1 MGFLGWTFIWKKQI
15 RNISYQFGCGT
26 QPLRSCFQFWNWKK
40 STIKRSKLKS
50 KVFSRLIRV
59 RRIRWAIQF
68 FPPNNF
74 GIFPKLKLCTPNI
87 NVYKV
92 LKWFELILFWHFNID
107 ISNLTFW
114 RPFRFI
120 VVVWPVSLN
129 QEKIGK
135 ASWENKMIPFSD
147 R

>member
-1 MGFLGWTFIWKKQI
+1 MRFLGWTFIWKKQI

-68 FPPNNF
+68 CPPNNF
-74 GIFPKLKLCTPNI
+74 GIFPKLKLYFPIANI
-87 NVYKV
+87 WSFHESDQFLLQRRNNVPIAYIIHEKNYGEYIRGTR
-92 LKWFELILFWHFNID
+92 F
-107 ISNLTFW
+107 
-114 RPFRFI
+114 RPIFI
-120 VVVWPVSLN
+120 VKFV
-129 QEKIGK
+129 
-135 ASWENKMIPFSD
+135 F
-147 R
+147 

>member
-1 MGFLGWTFIWKKQI
+1 MRFLGWTFIWKKQI

-74 GIFPKLKLCTPNI
+74 GIFPKLKLYFPNEI
-87 NVYKV
+87 S
-92 LKWFELILFWHFNID
+92 LKNFQRFMSKSSIGSFNLKETLEYIG
-107 ISNLTFW
+107 
-114 RPFRFI
+114 
-120 VVVWPVSLN
+120 VSFSSIPQGGFKMN
-129 QEKIGK
+129 ADKI
-135 ASWENKMIPFSD
+135 W
-147 R
+147 